1 MKIAVRIF
9 NELREFECRGVVAAL
24 SLIVLILYSGLT
36 IAWTPYTR
44 LYPTNSNSC
53 STISPVALEPALW
66 MDANIP
72 RTVSYGQV
80 FNLII
85 MVGNSGSVVAD
96 DVHILYKDSPPGYCR
111 VQDVD
116 QPYKALDQDSADVS
130 LGNLVSNESK
140 EINFIFQAPTQ
151 TQVAGLWSPYFRFE
165 FTVSHDKN
173 LLASS
178 GTVELLIRHGQL
190 LLTKKGFSSVP
201 APSIPIQSQSA
212 QYNDNAVQSPDSY
225 SATQK
230 HPPLSSYFTPM
241 NPGTPETFWQGGS
254 S

>member
-1 MKIAVRIF
+1 MQT
-9 NELREFECRGVVAAL
+9 
-24 SLIVLILYSGLT
+24 SLVPSLTGRFLILSSWLVIVEVSLLMMFIFFT
-36 IAWTPYTR
+36 
-44 LYPTNSNSC
+44 
-53 STISPVALEPALW
+53 
-66 MDANIP
+66 
-72 RTVSYGQV
+72 RTV
-80 FNLII
+80 
-85 MVGNSGSVVAD
+85 
-96 DVHILYKDSPPGYCR
+96 PPAIVR